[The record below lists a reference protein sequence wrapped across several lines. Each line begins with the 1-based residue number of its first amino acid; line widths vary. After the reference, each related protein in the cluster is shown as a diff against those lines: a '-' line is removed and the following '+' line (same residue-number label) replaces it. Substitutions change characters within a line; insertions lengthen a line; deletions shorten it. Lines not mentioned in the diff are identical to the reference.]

1 MNDYS
6 FESIKADLWLRSTLA
21 NEQDHKYR
29 DEEKKIAAGLE
40 AMPVAKVYDQILYL
54 DNEILPRVA
63 KKDNRNS
70 VFFRDLLRS
79 LCYAVVLIERNKLL
93 ERRVSS
99 LKLQYDLL
107 LKHTEQLQIELSRY
121 TTMED
126 LLLTDGQDY
135 IAKGIIEKIKTL
147 AEKKRGPL

>member
-1 MNDYS
+1 
-6 FESIKADLWLRSTLA
+6 
-21 NEQDHKYR
+21 
-29 DEEKKIAAGLE
+29 
-40 AMPVAKVYDQILYL
+40 MPVAKVYDQILYL

-63 KKDNRNS
+63 KKDDRNS

>member
-63 KKDNRNS
+63 KKDDRNS

-79 LCYAVVLIERNKLL
+79 LCYAVVLL

-135 IAKGIIEKIKTL
+135 IAKGIIERIKTL
-147 AEKKRGPL
+147 AEKNRGPL